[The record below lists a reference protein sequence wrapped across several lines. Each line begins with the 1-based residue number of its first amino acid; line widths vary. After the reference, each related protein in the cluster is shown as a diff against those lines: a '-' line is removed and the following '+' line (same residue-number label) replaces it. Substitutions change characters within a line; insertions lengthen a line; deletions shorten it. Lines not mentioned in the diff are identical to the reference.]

1 MLDRPLDRTF
11 EQPRAE
17 SPPAAA
23 GAHALAMR
31 YFSLGWRSRYLFCAV
46 ALGILVFGTL
56 AVLSL
61 KRSFM
66 APATVVV
73 TTRVVD
79 PMAQSP
85 DANRSIEDDEP
96 ATQAALIQSRDV
108 AALVLKE
115 LPPPSQ
121 KPSRNWHHFL
131 CEHGVRLGCG
141 AGTEVASNSAG
152 VLDRQIDALLSSVT
166 VEPQARSRIMTVSA
180 KADTGERAAAVANAF
195 VTNYQKLALTQQS
208 GDLQREAE
216 WLDDRTAA
224 LRQRWLEAERA
235 ASAYNVQHELVNTTG
250 GSPLVEHQ
258 ISDMA
263 VSLGQAQTRYAAAQ
277 AKAATLKTAMQ
288 TGDPQTLLSLTEQPL
303 VVAAAT
309 ALMQG
314 ENQKAQ
320 KSASFGP
327 NHPDVI
333 AFDRQIASSRANLNA
348 ATRQALLSINGALMS
363 ARADVE
369 QLTSALDRLR
379 VQSGRQSGA
388 QAEYR
393 TLDQESQS
401 ARGVYEAFL
410 DRAKQLTD
418 RVALLQ
424 PPIMFVSH
432 AAVPATATFPNR
444 KKLMM
449 GVIVLAIAGGVGAV
463 ALRVLF
469 SSGFTDLDEFR
480 GFGGIPL
487 LAVFPRIQPGKRKSP
502 TDLMRDH
509 AFSLPAEAVR
519 QLGAQLSMA
528 QGMSGSGGA
537 RVIAITSALPGD
549 GKMTLASWLAAAAE
563 EAGET
568 ALVID
573 TDFSRRV
580 GLDSSRVGGAL
591 GLSDVLQGKAAAR
604 NVISRD
610 QVRGCDVMAAG
621 TPRGYVFDRAE
632 ITQLQDLFRDLSRS
646 YRVIILVTPP
656 LGVTAGGLSMA
667 SVADQTLFVCRWGRA
682 SRETTAACVERLR
695 LYGVRLS
702 GFVVTGTDNGSFNLL
717 CGAQLTRQEA
727 RLIAHRRQA

>member
-1 MLDRPLDRTF
+1 MLDRPLDCTF

-17 SPPAAA
+17 PPPVAA
-23 GAHALAMR
+23 GAYGLTMR
-31 YFSLGWRSRYLFCAV
+31 YFSMGWRHRYLFSAV
-46 ALGILVFGTL
+46 ALVIFLLGTL

-73 TTRVVD
+73 TTHVVD

-96 ATQAALIQSRDV
+96 ATQAALIASRDV

-115 LPPPSQ
+115 LPPPPPPVSH
-121 KPSRNWHHFL
+121 NWHHFL
-131 CEHGVRLGCG
+131 CEHGVKLGCV
-141 AGTEVASNSAG
+141 AGTEVPSNSVG
-152 VLDRQIDALLSSVT
+152 VMDRQIDALLASVT
-166 VEPQARSRIMTVSA
+166 VEPQARSRIITVSA
-180 KADTGERAAAVANAF
+180 KANTGERAAAVANAF
-195 VTNYQKLALTQQS
+195 VTNYQKLALNQQRS
-208 GDLQREAE
+208 DLQREAE
-216 WLDDRTAA
+216 WLDERTAA

-235 ASAYNVQHELVNTTG
+235 ASAYNVQHALVNTTG

-277 AKAATLKTAMQ
+277 ARVATLKAAIQ
-288 TGDPQTLLSLTEQPL
+288 SGDPQTLLSLGEQPL

-309 ALMQG
+309 ALMQ
-314 ENQKAQ
+314 EESQRAQ

-333 AFDRQIASSRANLNA
+333 AFDRQIASSRANLSA
-348 ATRQALLSINGALMS
+348 ATRRALLSINGDLAS
-363 ARADVE
+363 ARADVD
-369 QLTSALDRLR
+369 QLTAALDRLR
-379 VQSGRQSGA
+379 VQSGQQSGA

-424 PPIMFVSH
+424 PPVMFVSH

-449 GVIVLAIAGGVGAV
+449 GVIVLALVGGVGAV
-463 ALRVLF
+463 ALRIFF
-469 SSGFTDLDEFR
+469 SPGFADLDEFR
-480 GFGGIPL
+480 GFGGMPL
-487 LAVFPRIQPGKRKSP
+487 LAVFPRIQTGKKKSP
-502 TDLMRDH
+502 ADLMRDH
-509 AFSLPAEAVR
+509 PFSLPAEAVR

-528 QGMSGSGGA
+528 SGAGRGGDT
-537 RVIAITSALPGD
+537 RIIAIASALPGD
-549 GKMTLASWLAAAAE
+549 GKMTLAAWLAAAGE

-580 GLDSSRVGGAL
+580 GLDRSRAGGSL
-591 GLSDVLQGKAAAR
+591 GLSDVLQGKVAAR

-610 QVRGCDVMAAG
+610 QFRGCDVMSAG
-621 TPRGYVFDRAE
+621 TPRGYIFDRAE
-632 ITQLQDLFRDLSRS
+632 IAQLQDLFRDLSRS
-646 YRVIILVTPP
+646 YRMIILVTPP

-667 SVADQTLFVCRWGRA
+667 SVADQTLFVCRWGRT
-682 SRETTAACVERLR
+682 SRETTAACIERLR
-695 LYGVRLS
+695 LYGARLS
-702 GFVVTGTDNGSFNLL
+702 GFVVTGTDGGSFNLL
-717 CGAQLTRQEA
+717 CGAQLTRQET